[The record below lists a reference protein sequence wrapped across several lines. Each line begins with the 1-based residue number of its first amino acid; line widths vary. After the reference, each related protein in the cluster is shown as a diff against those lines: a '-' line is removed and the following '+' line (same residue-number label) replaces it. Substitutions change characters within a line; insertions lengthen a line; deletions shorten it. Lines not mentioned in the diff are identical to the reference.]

1 MIGKIYRSIT
11 DYYDLST
18 NTTKKK
24 SRPVLILSNPRNND
38 YTVLP
43 LSTIGRRE
51 NVDLE
56 YDIKLD
62 PTLFPK
68 LRLNKVS
75 YIRTHKRLVVHRAS
89 LDITSSLGDIK
100 TDYPDLYLEIIEK
113 MMNYNNI
120 IEEEALS

>member
-11 DYYDLST
+11 DYYDLPT

-68 LRLNKVS
+68 LRLKKVS

>member
-11 DYYDLST
+11 DYYDLPT

-120 IEEEALS
+120 IEEEALN

>member
-11 DYYDLST
+11 DYYDLPT

-89 LDITSSLGDIK
+89 LDITSSLRDIK